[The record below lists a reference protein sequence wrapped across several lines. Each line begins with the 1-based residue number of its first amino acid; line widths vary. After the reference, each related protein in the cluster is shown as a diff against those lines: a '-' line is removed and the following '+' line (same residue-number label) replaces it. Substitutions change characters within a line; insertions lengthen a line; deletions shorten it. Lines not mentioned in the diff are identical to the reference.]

1 MMKNFSH
8 FKFTKKNTIL
18 NNSKSEKKEG
28 NNLFLKEQDYSRIFL
43 QILNSNKL
51 FNNENSQQKEE
62 HKIRVKKNY
71 IKNISI
77 LDNEELKLNLSYQ
90 RNNQNKGKVSQSPN
104 KNIAINHIIKVKTI
118 DELIEE
124 EKAQE
129 RIIKNKSK
137 IYKQKQIKDLIKYN
151 LDLKLGNK
159 YSQLIIRDKS
169 NNDKKDDINLNNSN
183 KKSQIYLKKSNKKEE
198 AYNFIM
204 KSQYKTKYGLRKSSN
219 LINIINHSMTRNLKN
234 SHSKK
239 SKNLKIKIS
248 DNNSYKTVA
257 LNNSNSNKIMER
269 KINKINTIN
278 KFSFLNSEKKS
289 KRVLKIYNPDK
300 YIDKEKINDDNNN
313 ITIAINKSSKIK
325 NKFMPKIK
333 KTELN
338 DIKVNKK
345 EVIYI
350 KLRKNNVLLT
360 ANKNNNNNNSDII
373 KNGVGPSK
381 KKLLMYLKDFNS
393 NSSEYN
399 TKTFNMQSSKLIDR
413 IRTIKKLNLNK

>member
-18 NNSKSEKKEG
+18 NNSKSDKKEG

-300 YIDKEKINDDNNN
+300 YIDKEKNNDNNN

-360 ANKNNNNNNSDII
+360 ANKNNNNNNFDII

>member
-159 YSQLIIRDKS
+159 YSRLIIRDKS

-300 YIDKEKINDDNNN
+300 YIDKEKNNDNNN

-333 KTELN
+333 KAELN

-360 ANKNNNNNNSDII
+360 ANKNNNNNFDII

>member
-300 YIDKEKINDDNNN
+300 YIDKEKNNDNNN

-360 ANKNNNNNNSDII
+360 ANKNNNNNNFDII

-393 NSSEYN
+393 DSSEYN
-399 TKTFNMQSSKLIDR
+399 TKIFNMQSSKLIDR

>member
-300 YIDKEKINDDNNN
+300 YIDKEKNNDNNN

-360 ANKNNNNNNSDII
+360 ANKNNNNNNFDII
-373 KNGVGPSK
+373 KNGIGPSK

>member
-51 FNNENSQQKEE
+51 FNNENNHQKEE

-169 NNDKKDDINLNNSN
+169 NNDNNDDINLNNSN

-248 DNNSYKTVA
+248 DNNSYKTLA

-300 YIDKEKINDDNNN
+300 YIDKEKNNDNNN

-360 ANKNNNNNNSDII
+360 ANKNNNNNNFDII

-381 KKLLMYLKDFNS
+381 KKLLMYLKDFN
-393 NSSEYN
+393 SEYN

>member
-90 RNNQNKGKVSQSPN
+90 KNNQNKGKVSQSPN

-300 YIDKEKINDDNNN
+300 YIDKEKNNDNNN

-360 ANKNNNNNNSDII
+360 ANKNNNNNFDII

>member
-300 YIDKEKINDDNNN
+300 YIDKEKNNDNNN

-360 ANKNNNNNNSDII
+360 ANKNNNNNFDII

>member
-300 YIDKEKINDDNNN
+300 YIDKEKNNDNNN

-360 ANKNNNNNNSDII
+360 ANKNNNNNNFDII

>member
-300 YIDKEKINDDNNN
+300 YIDKEKNNDNNN

-360 ANKNNNNNNSDII
+360 ANKNNNNNFDII
-373 KNGVGPSK
+373 KNGIGPSK

>member
-1 MMKNFSH
+1 M
-8 FKFTKKNTIL
+8 
-18 NNSKSEKKEG
+18 
-28 NNLFLKEQDYSRIFL
+28 

-90 RNNQNKGKVSQSPN
+90 KNNQNKGKVSQSPN

-137 IYKQKQIKDLIKYN
+137 IYKQKQIKDLIKYK

-300 YIDKEKINDDNNN
+300 YIDKEKNNDNNN

-360 ANKNNNNNNSDII
+360 ANKNNNNNNFDII

>member
-104 KNIAINHIIKVKTI
+104 KNITINHIIKVKTI

-248 DNNSYKTVA
+248 DNNSYKTLA

-300 YIDKEKINDDNNN
+300 YIDKEKNNDNNN

-360 ANKNNNNNNSDII
+360 ANKNNNNNNFDII

>member
-300 YIDKEKINDDNNN
+300 YIDKEKNNDDNNN

-360 ANKNNNNNNSDII
+360 ANKNNNNNFDII
-373 KNGVGPSK
+373 KNGIGPSK

>member
-204 KSQYKTKYGLRKSSN
+204 KSQYKIKYGLRKSSN

-300 YIDKEKINDDNNN
+300 YIDKEKNNDNNN

-360 ANKNNNNNNSDII
+360 ANKNNNNNNFDII

>member
-51 FNNENSQQKEE
+51 FDNENSQQKEE
-62 HKIRVKKNY
+62 HKINVKKNY

-90 RNNQNKGKVSQSPN
+90 RNNHNKGKVSQSPN

-300 YIDKEKINDDNNN
+300 YIDKEKNNDNNN

-350 KLRKNNVLLT
+350 KLPKNNVLLT
-360 ANKNNNNNNSDII
+360 ANKNNNNNFDII

>member
-159 YSQLIIRDKS
+159 YSRLIIRDKS

-300 YIDKEKINDDNNN
+300 YIDKEKNNDNNN

-333 KTELN
+333 KAELN

-360 ANKNNNNNNSDII
+360 ANKNNNNNFDII

-413 IRTIKKLNLNK
+413 IRTIKKLNLYK

>member
-51 FNNENSQQKEE
+51 FNNENSQQEEE

-300 YIDKEKINDDNNN
+300 YIDKEKNNDNNN

-360 ANKNNNNNNSDII
+360 ANKNNNNNNFDII